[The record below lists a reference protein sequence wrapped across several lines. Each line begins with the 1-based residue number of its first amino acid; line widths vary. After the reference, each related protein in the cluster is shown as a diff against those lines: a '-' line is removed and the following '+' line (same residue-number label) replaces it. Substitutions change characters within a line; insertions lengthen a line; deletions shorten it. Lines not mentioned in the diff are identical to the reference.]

1 MLGWTI
7 LFGLMTLPGAAA
19 TMSGYP
25 AAASVKTAAVVFAIL
40 FVMSLLTQ
48 FARSRAR

>member
-25 AAASVKTAAVVFAIL
+25 TATSLKTISVVFAFL
-40 FVMSLLTQ
+40 FFVSVVTQ
-48 FARSRAR
+48 LARSRVR